1 MGDQGRV
8 GHPQEDLPWNL
19 FNWEKGGRFYIN
31 SQNMLH
37 CGSLLRTPGDWGS
50 GAGGSLSDFNG
61 PTLWD
66 SLGLRAVGLLHLK
79 CCDLG

>member
-31 SQNMLH
+31 SL
-37 CGSLLRTPGDWGS
+37 
-50 GAGGSLSDFNG
+50 
-61 PTLWD
+61 
-66 SLGLRAVGLLHLK
+66 VGLF
-79 CCDLG
+79 